1 MSTVEEH
8 SIKEGKPFDRKRQNV
23 MLSAT
28 LGQGVEKLAG
38 LALNDPVHIHLSVDA
53 SVNQDQLVTP
63 TNLKQ
68 WYVIVPPKL
77 RLVTLSAFILCKC
90 TVSLLLFNF
99 LILKSKVRTRS

>member
-1 MSTVEEH
+1 MQEHFSVE
-8 SIKEGKPFDRKRQNV
+8 GGLGRRQNV

-28 LGQGVEKLAG
+28 LSAGVEKLAG
-38 LALNDPVHIHLSVDA
+38 LTLSDPVHINLSEDV

-68 WYVIVPPKL
+68 WYLIVPPKL

-90 TVSLLLFNF
+90 TVS
-99 LILKSKVRTRS
+99 